1 MSHFSVPSENRILRI
16 LMGMQFAHMVDFVIL
31 MPLGPMLMKKF
42 GIEATQ
48 FSFLAATYTFAAGLS
63 GLFSSTFL
71 DRFDRKKAL
80 LVVMAGF
87 IVSTAA
93 CGFATDFWTLL
104 SGRLLAGIFGGLTNT
119 LVMSIIG
126 DAIPYERRG
135 RATGRVMSAFSV
147 ASVAGIPI
155 GLYLATQY
163 NWTTPF
169 LLLSVMTVLL
179 LLFTWFYMPSMR
191 GHIPEIKSVKNPLQE
206 LAESWRLFIDPAHLR
221 ALSLTMALMLSGFS
235 VIPFVSTYLVFNLGF
250 PEKNL
255 SFIFLFGGLVTFFS
269 SRIVGFL
276 SDKYGKHKTFMI
288 MGALAMIPVL
298 TLTNL
303 HTSSMWAILTVTTF
317 FFVFNNGRMVPAMT
331 MITQTVTDS
340 RRGRFM
346 SLNTTVQHLTTS
358 LATVIAGQIVFQPYE
373 GAALQHYPFAGFFS
387 VTFAMLAVWI
397 GYRLKVNS

>member
-1 MSHFSVPSENRILRI
+1 
-16 LMGMQFAHMVDFVIL
+16 MGMQFAHMVDFVIL

-42 GIEATQ
+42 GIAATQ
-48 FSFLAATYTFAAGLS
+48 FSVLAATYTFAAGVS

-71 DRFDRKKAL
+71 DRFDRKKVL
-80 LVVMAGF
+80 LVVMPGF
-87 IVSTAA
+87 IISTAA

-104 SGRLLAGIFGGLTNT
+104 AGRLLAGIFGGLSNT

-169 LLLSVMTVLL
+169 LLLSAMTVLL

-191 GHIPEIKSVKNPLQE
+191 GHIPEIKSVKNPIQE
-206 LAESWRLFIDPAHLR
+206 LAESWRLFIDPVHLR

-255 SFIFLFGGLVTFFS
+255 SFIFLFGGLATFFS

-288 MGALAMIPVL
+288 MGALSMIPVL
-298 TLTNL
+298 ALTNL
-303 HTSSMWAILTVTTF
+303 HTSAIWAILTVTTF
-317 FFVFNNGRMVPAMT
+317 FFIFNNGRIVPAMT

-373 GAALQHYPFAGFFS
+373 GAALQHYPFAGLFS
-387 VTFAMLAVWI
+387 VTFALLAVWI
-397 GYRLKVNS
+397 GYRLKINSKLA